1 MTFLLCRSNPRCFL
15 SDFELNRRRIDRW
28 QRHLLSFAA
37 MQAEIKNGVIK
48 KVEETT
54 EKREAYLKTMRD
66 RLREKS
72 QRVEEVKMTK
82 KMAQEKSI
90 PSPQSVTVAN

>member
-1 MTFLLCRSNPRCFL
+1 MLLERLRAKQ
-15 SDFELNRRRIDRW
+15 EKDR
-28 QRHLLSFAA
+28 QVAEALAKFAA

>member
-1 MTFLLCRSNPRCFL
+1 MLLERLRAKQ
-15 SDFELNRRRIDRW
+15 EKDR
-28 QRHLLSFAA
+28 QVAEALAKFAT

-72 QRVEEVKMTK
+72 QRVEEAKTAK
-82 KMAQEKSI
+82 KLAQEKSI
-90 PSPQSVTVAN
+90 PSPQTVAVAN